1 MKGKK
6 FQVPTLNHANFEFSK
21 IKVKIF
27 EFVTVKNSKSFAT
40 VRNFTQK
47 MKALSDMSRLGGI
60 CEWVGKQGADQ
71 SPTKSS
77 CT

>member
-1 MKGKK
+1 MKGKNSRHLLEPCK
-6 FQVPTLNHANFEFSK
+6 FRIFQKKLK
-21 IKVKIF
+21 II
-27 EFVTVKNSKSFAT
+27 EFVTAKNFKSFAT
-40 VRNFTQK
+40 MRNFTQK

-60 CEWVGKQGADQ
+60 CEWVGKQGADG